1 MAGSIAG
8 PHRPLEQRG
17 GCAAPWVRSYKKIDF
32 MVRFVDIYAHT
43 SEGSSMSK
51 SLQDIGLTEPDEDV
65 GFDASKYDHWS
76 QDLNRKPW
84 LINKS
89 QMAEFC
95 GVSLK
100 TIDDWIRR
108 GAPVYAYGDHGV
120 SYQLD
125 VTAFIEWTISYR
137 SGADVETLRTRD
149 IEERRKFREQDR
161 QRELES
167 ENQRLRLELAALK
180 RKVEIRKAGQ

>member
-1 MAGSIAG
+1 
-8 PHRPLEQRG
+8 
-17 GCAAPWVRSYKKIDF
+17 
-32 MVRFVDIYAHT
+32 
-43 SEGSSMSK
+43 MSK
-51 SLQDIGLTEPDEDV
+51 TLQDIGLTEPADL

-76 QDLNRKPW
+76 QDPDRRPW

-95 GVSLK
+95 GVALK

-125 VTAFIEWTISYR
+125 VAAFIEWTISYR
-137 SGADVETLRTRD
+137 SGVDIETLRERS
-149 IEERRKFREQDR
+149 IEERCKFQEQDK
-161 QRELES
+161 QLELQA
-167 ENQRLRLELAALK
+167 ENKRLRAELAALRREK
-180 RKVEIRKAGQ
+180 K